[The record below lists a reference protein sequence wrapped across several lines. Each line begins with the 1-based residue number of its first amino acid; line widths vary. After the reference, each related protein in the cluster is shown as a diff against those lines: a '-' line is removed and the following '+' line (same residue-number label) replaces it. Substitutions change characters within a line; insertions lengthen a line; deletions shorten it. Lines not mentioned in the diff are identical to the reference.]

1 MHQVDHA
8 IGAFRR
14 CLNAHYWLPDTRRRT
29 TAALELIDAS
39 LIPHHYM
46 WRAFILL
53 LFSMVA
59 GCVTSQSRA
68 ARLAPPAE
76 ELAGELRQ
84 AIWYDLQ
91 SNALIGNGN
100 ELAAR
105 WANANSDRDPAPKLH
120 IQDLVCDSKA
130 KRLACEFRLLRDG
143 GVGTYLGETAPD
155 RLACNA
161 RFRRADGGGG
171 WSIPRLPPG
180 PNGGHSRITIKCEP
194 VSWPPQ

>member
-1 MHQVDHA
+1 M
-8 IGAFRR
+8 
-14 CLNAHYWLPDTRRRT
+14 PDTRRST
-29 TAALELIDAS
+29 TSALELIDPS

-53 LFSMVA
+53 LISMVA
-59 GCVTSQSRA
+59 GCVTSHSRA
-68 ARLAPPAE
+68 ARLTPPTE

-84 AIWYDLQ
+84 AIWYNLQ

-105 WANANSDRDPAPKLH
+105 WASANSDRDPAPQLH
-120 IQDLVCDSKA
+120 IQDLLCDGKA

-143 GVGTYLGETAPD
+143 GFGTYLNETAPD
-155 RLACNA
+155 LLACNA
-161 RFRRADGGGG
+161 RFLRADGDGG

-194 VSWPPQ
+194 VKRHPQ